1 MAVDSNR
8 TGLPAHILSHQARH
22 FQGGRAGARLWKQP
36 LDTLCC
42 ALNPF
47 WELIPG
53 QLRARKGWMQTS
65 WLGGAQ
71 VGWGRRK
78 GNHLNTLANIS
89 PAFYALYNI
98 STSTIL
104 SSLVGILG
112 AKQDRFQYQ
121 HFSFL
126 DQLDIAT
133 PKLDLWTPRPV
144 LFFQEQEKKWEVVST
159 RSGLFSPFTGGLM
172 NCSIFITHVYYK
184 LIVIMAAND

>member
-1 MAVDSNR
+1 MPVDSNR

-47 WELIPG
+47 WELFPG
-53 QLRARKGWMQTS
+53 QLRARKGGMQTS

-71 VGWGRRK
+71 VGWGRRE

-126 DQLDIAT
+126 DQPDIAT
-133 PKLDLWTPRPV
+133 PKLDLWTPCPV
-144 LFFQEQEKKWEVVST
+144 LFFQEQEKKWELVST

-184 LIVIMAAND
+184 LIVITAAND